1 MTEEAISAGCADYSK
16 RAYCSYPL
24 SMNPSVLP
32 ASCRQNHRCKALP
45 ARCRQHLCGGV
56 SPVAGSWS
64 QSTAKPTKL
73 SMNLKTHTL
82 ILKGLR
88 VSGSWSQCIRKSE
101 RGLSMNRNFQIRIT
115 NDEIRRNTEIRMMKP
130 PSALRRVVRPSSF
143 GFLASFVI
151 RHSSFVIRHSSFV
164 IQFMFTNL

>member
-1 MTEEAISAGCADYSK
+1 
-16 RAYCSYPL
+16 
-24 SMNPSVLP
+24 MNPSVLP
-32 ASCRQNHRCKALP
+32 ASCRQTHQSKALP

-56 SPVAGSWS
+56 SPVASSWS

-130 PSALRRVVRPSSF
+130 PSALLRVVRPSSF
-143 GFLASFVI
+143 GFL
-151 RHSSFVIRHSSFV
+151 SSFVIRHSSFNSSSPIFERAFAFFELLRRDKNHGAFFALLRV
-164 IQFMFTNL
+164 QQLLRL